1 MSVEGQLVG
10 NTAIL
15 FVKGRFDIASY
26 EAFNRAYTEFI
37 GRAEQFQVDLSMTT
51 FMDSS
56 ALGMLLLLREKAG
69 GSVHIEL
76 INADDEVSK
85 ILQIAQFQQLFTI
98 R

>member
-10 NTAIL
+10 NIAIL
-15 FVKGRFDIASY
+15 FIKGRFDIASY
-26 EAFNRAYTEFI
+26 ESFNQAYAEFI
-37 GRAEQFQVDLSMTT
+37 GRVEQFQIDLSMTT

-69 GSVHIEL
+69 DSADIEL
-76 INADDEVSK
+76 VNANDDVRK
-85 ILQIAQFQQLFTI
+85 VLQIAQFHQLFTI

>member
-1 MSVEGQLVG
+1 MSIEGQLVG

-15 FVKGRFDIASY
+15 YIKGRFDIACY
-26 EAFNRAYTEFI
+26 EAFNHAYKDLVGQTD
-37 GRAEQFQVDLSMTT
+37 QFQVDLSMTT

-69 GSVHIEL
+69 DSAHIEL
-76 INADDEVSK
+76 VNANDEVAK
-85 ILQIAQFQQLFTI
+85 ILQIAQFHQLFTI

>member
-1 MSVEGQLVG
+1 MLVEGQLVG

-15 FVKGRFDIASY
+15 FIKGRFDIASY
-26 EAFNRAYTEFI
+26 EAFNKAYAEFI
-37 GRAEQFQVDLSMTT
+37 GHVEQFQIDLSMTT

-69 GSVHIEL
+69 ETTNIEL
-76 INADDEVSK
+76 INANDDVNK
-85 ILQIAQFQQLFTI
+85 VLQIAQFHQLFTI

>member
-15 FVKGRFDIASY
+15 FVKGRFDIACY
-26 EAFNRAYTEFI
+26 EEFNRAYSSLL
-37 GRAEQFQVDLSMTT
+37 GRAEQFKVDLSTT
-51 FMDSS
+51 SFMDSS

-69 GSVHIEL
+69 DSTHIEL
-76 INADDEVSK
+76 INADDEVAK
-85 ILQIAQFQQLFTI
+85 ILQIAQFHQLFTI

>member
-15 FVKGRFDIASY
+15 YIKGRFDIASY
-26 EAFNRAYTEFI
+26 EAFNQAYAEFI
-37 GRAEQFQVDLSMTT
+37 GRAKQFQIDLSMAT

-69 GSVHIEL
+69 ESTDIEL
-76 INADDEVSK
+76 VNANDDVAK
-85 ILQIAQFQQLFTI
+85 ILQIAQFHQLFTI

>member
-26 EAFNRAYTEFI
+26 EEFNQAYINFI
-37 GRAEQFQVDLSMTT
+37 GRAEQFQVDLSTTT

-69 GSVHIEL
+69 DSVHIEL